1 MRLSLTSKLSMA
13 FGFVALITSI
23 AGIYLALT
31 LGTLKQEYQEVLSLS
46 KANSDASEI
55 LYGAQGQQN
64 ALRGMVLYKNPAMS
78 EAYTSFATRTE
89 EKIDE
94 LTQQLAESGL
104 AGAGHDET
112 LDELK
117 RLNAQYAEVGRLIT
131 GLVNQ
136 GDYANATTSLQ
147 AKGVPIMDQVNLLSN
162 KLKDVINKNTAEAVS
177 AIEQQIMRTE
187 WMAFGAVAVTML
199 LALTVGLLLAR
210 GLSRPVQQVAR
221 TARRLGE
228 GDLTVEQLQVASR
241 DEVGDMAAAVNQMVD
256 SLRALLS
263 GVNAS
268 ANSVLASSRQ
278 LSAAAEQAAGAAQ
291 DAAQAVGQ
299 VAGGAGEQS
308 RFADDV
314 RQTMAEL
321 QQTIQQVAAGASTTA
336 GEVSTASG
344 MLGEMVSA
352 LETMAGDAANVAK
365 GTDAAART
373 ARSGSEVVDRTLDGM
388 ERIRQ
393 SASVSA
399 AKIKELEKL
408 SSQIG
413 DITTAIGEIADQTN
427 LLALNAAIEAARAGE
442 HGRGFAVVAE
452 EVRRLAE
459 RASNSAK
466 QISGLIG
473 SIQAETADAVRT
485 MEAGTAEVE
494 SGSRLAG
501 EAGRALAEIL
511 QTVERT
517 AADVAGIARAAAQVQ
532 QDAKRVVVAFD
543 SMAAVTEEST
553 AASEQMAASSSL
565 VTDAVSGIANLSQ
578 ENAGAAQEL
587 SASVEELS
595 ASSEEVSASAS
606 SLDLIAQDLQSQVA
620 RFKL

>member
-1 MRLSLTSKLSMA
+1 MRLSITSKLSLA
-13 FGFVALITSI
+13 FGLVALITSV
-23 AGIYLALT
+23 AGIYLALA
-31 LGTLKQEYQEVLSLS
+31 LGTVKSDYSTVLTLSAANKAASDIMYGTQGQQSAIRGVVAYKNESLKESYAQFAKVTEENIDALS
-46 KANSDASEI
+46 KAMRASDLFSA
-55 LYGAQGQQN
+55 
-64 ALRGMVLYKNPAMS
+64 
-78 EAYTSFATRTE
+78 E
-89 EKIDE
+89 EK
-94 LTQQLAESGL
+94 AK
-104 AGAGHDET
+104 

-117 RLNAQYAEVGRLIT
+117 PLNAQYADVAKRGFDLT
-131 GLVNQ
+131 AK
-136 GDYANATTSLQ
+136 GDYQAAAAMLQTEGPPIASRIDTLSSQLNSLVEAQTDKAT
-147 AKGVPIMDQVNLLSN
+147 A
-162 KLKDVINKNTAEAVS
+162 VIEAQIVQTQRIGYTASAVS
-177 AIEQQIMRTE
+177 ILLGL
-187 WMAFGAVAVTML
+187 GA
-199 LALTVGLLLAR
+199 GLLLAR
-210 GLSRPVQQVAR
+210 SISRPVQEVAR
-221 TARRLGE
+221 VARRLGE
-228 GDLTVEQLQVASR
+228 GDLTVEELQVKSR
-241 DEVGDMAAAVNQMVD
+241 DEVGDMATAFNQMVA
-256 SLRALLS
+256 SLRSLLT
-263 GVNAS
+263 GVNAG
-268 ANSVLASSRQ
+268 AASVLASSSQ
-278 LSAAAEQAAGAAQ
+278 LSAAAEQAAEAAQ

-321 QQTIQQVAAGASTTA
+321 QQTIQQVAAGASTSA
-336 GEVSTASG
+336 SEVSSASA

-352 LETMAGDAANVAK
+352 LEEMASDAASVAK

-373 ARSGSEVVDRTLDGM
+373 ARNGSAVVDRTLDGM
-388 ERIRQ
+388 QRIRQ
-393 SASVSA
+393 AVGVSA

-459 RASNSAK
+459 RASNSTK

-473 SIQAETADAVRT
+473 SIQAETADAVRA
-485 MEAGTAEVE
+485 MEAGTVEVE
-494 SGSRLAG
+494 GGSRLAG

-517 AADVAGIARAAAQVQ
+517 ATDVAGIAKAAAQVQ
-532 QDAKRVVVAFD
+532 QDAKRVVGAFD

-553 AASEQMAASSSL
+553 AASEEMAAGSSQ
-565 VTDAVSGIANLSQ
+565 VTDAVARIADLSQ
-578 ENAGAAQEL
+578 DNAGAAQEL

-595 ASSEEVSASAS
+595 AASEEVSVSAS
-606 SLDLIAQDLQSQVA
+606 SLGTIARDLQSQVA